1 MRVVKGVFI
10 TPAPLTDYETKSC
23 SFYLC
28 LEAEGYSGNSRSI
41 LCSASKSKSCNSFL
55 CLLEK
60 IFIYLRIYCCC
71 ASMQRLSSIPSILPA
86 MFVLEKVTLLSIS
99 QSNLPAS
106 FGFQLLGA
114 WLRAVPSGAVVALGA
129 QEVSGSA
136 HMCRLASMIWGALLY
151 GNCPVPYIFWG
162 SIFLDK

>member
-1 MRVVKGVFI
+1 MKPSHVHFTCVWKQKATVEIVVQSYVLLPRVRVVRVVRKVV
-10 TPAPLTDYETKSC
+10 
-23 SFYLC
+23 
-28 LEAEGYSGNSRSI
+28 
-41 LCSASKSKSCNSFL
+41 SFL

-151 GNCPVPYIFWG
+151 GNCPVPCIFWG